1 MNYLFDCTKAAFD
14 SNPAKYNKK
23 NSIVAKLRVDFNS
36 YYFSSKFLLDFYSSE
51 MNIRSLVPDV
61 NILSCYER
69 TLDFWV
75 TERLKRLYNES
86 EVVRIA
92 KELDILHNESN
103 ALYDLGSMLGN
114 FGDLIKY
121 IPLILLVIGAGY
133 LINAVKK

>member
-51 MNIRSLVPDV
+51 MNEKGLVPDV

-86 EVVRIA
+86 EVNRIA
-92 KELDILHNESN
+92 KELDVLHNESN
-103 ALYDLGSMLGN
+103 PLYDLGSALGN
-114 FGDLIKY
+114 LSDLIKY
-121 IPLILLVIGAGY
+121 IPLIFLVVGFGY
-133 LINAVKK
+133 FINAVKK

>member
-23 NSIVAKLRVDFNS
+23 NSIVAKLGVDFNS
-36 YYFSSKFLLDFYSSE
+36 YYFSSKFLLDFYSNE
-51 MNIRSLVPDV
+51 MEIKGFVADA

-86 EVVRIA
+86 EVIRIA
-92 KELDILHNESN
+92 KELNVLHNESN
-103 ALYDLGSMLGN
+103 VLYDLGSMIGN
-114 FGDLIKY
+114 FSDLIKY